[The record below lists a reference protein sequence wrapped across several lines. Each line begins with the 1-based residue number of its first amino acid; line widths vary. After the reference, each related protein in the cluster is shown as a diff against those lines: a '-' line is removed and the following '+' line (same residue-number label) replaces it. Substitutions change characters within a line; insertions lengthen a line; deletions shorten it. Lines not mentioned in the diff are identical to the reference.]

1 MKQFFKKFSSFN
13 KKINLKSSLVKFFPI
28 LVLKAGQQKYLMKDE
43 DSKGRSEIKVN
54 ETEENKKIKGDE
66 LEMKDIIRGEYEN
79 KIRAFSSIEKKFY
92 LFAKKGENGKYE
104 MDYVN
109 LFQSLIPFPY
119 TKVIGH
125 SEVNYN

>member
-1 MKQFFKKFSSFN
+1 MKQFFKRFSSQSKF
-13 KKINLKSSLVKFFPI
+13 NLKNSLRNFFPLI
-28 LVLKAGQQKYLMKDE
+28 ILKAGQQKLFMKEDCKDE
-43 DSKGRSEIKVN
+43 VIVN
-54 ETEENKKIKGDE
+54 QNDKNEKLE
-66 LEMKDIIRGEYEN
+66 LKDKIRGEYEN